1 MSMIANKLRV
11 AFLSS
16 FTPRECGIAT
26 FTRDLVDSIDR
37 GRTLNHSVVV
47 AVNEKGAHYNYDH
60 RVKFQI
66 KQERP
71 DSYVQLIQV
80 VQGPV
85 VYGLK
90 RTPFFSPI

>member
-37 GRTLNHSVVV
+37 ERTLNHSVVV

-60 RVKFQI
+60 RARALN
-66 KQERP
+66 QEKTT
-71 DSYVQLIQV
+71 SIQHHHISKPSP
-80 VQGPV
+80 QP
-85 VYGLK
+85 LTQDP
-90 RTPFFSPI
+90 RTLQA